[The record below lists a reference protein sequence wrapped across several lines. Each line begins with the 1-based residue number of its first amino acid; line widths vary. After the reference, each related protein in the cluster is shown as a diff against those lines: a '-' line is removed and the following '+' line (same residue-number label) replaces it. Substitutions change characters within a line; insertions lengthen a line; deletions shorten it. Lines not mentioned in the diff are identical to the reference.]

1 MSMSSNN
8 LLARNVEFGNAGDV
22 DTNGTG
28 WFVGF
33 SEWAKGLSTE
43 LRYVAAGEPASGLC
57 IKWFAHPAGDP
68 NGEPKPLSE
77 GRTMSILV
85 SPESEFRLEFSTTV
99 DFAPDELL
107 AHTLRR
113 HGDFVIWGPGIFHC
127 AFGIQH
133 ASILTVRW
141 ASP

>member
-1 MSMSSNN
+1 M
-8 LLARNVEFGNAGDV
+8 

-33 SEWAKGLSTE
+33 SEWAKGSSTE
-43 LRYVAAGEPASGLC
+43 LRYVAAGEPTAGLC

-99 DFAPDELL
+99 DFAPDDLL

-113 HGDFVIWGPGIFHC
+113 HGDFVIWGPGIFHR